1 MSYSLFKSCRI
12 RAVICFVLLSLILS
26 FAGAFP
32 SYAAVSSSWDEALT
46 SIDKLYDSS
55 QSLESSNRATKQQVQ
70 LLRKEN
76 NERLKSIN
84 TRVQLIGKAQLDHLK
99 AEAASIRQK
108 HAPLLAEYTALG
120 KKASEARKNKDSKT
134 ALLYDL
140 KRNRI
145 KPEAASARQSI
156 KQKQERYSAAKKQTA
171 AKAKLVKDAIVNVPA
186 IKKQITAENQQVTAL
201 NKRKTE
207 VNKRYKAAIK
217 QGDAHAAKAELA
229 VIVDILKQ
237 IQTSQQ
243 KIMKYEQS
251 IAALLNSAE
260 ARLPN

>member
-1 MSYSLFKSCRI
+1 MSHSLFKNCLT
-12 RAVICFVLLSLILS
+12 RAVICSVLLSLVLS
-26 FAGAFP
+26 FSGAFP
-32 SYAAVSSSWDEALT
+32 SYAALSSSWDEAIT

-55 QSLESSNRATKQQVQ
+55 QSLESSNKAAKQQIQ

-84 TRVQLIGKAQLDHLK
+84 TQVKLIDKTYLDRLK
-99 AEAASIRQK
+99 AEADSIRQK

-120 KKASEARKNKDSKT
+120 KKASEARKNKDNKT
-134 ALLYDL
+134 VLLYDL

-145 KPEAASARQSI
+145 KVEAASARQSI
-156 KQKQERYSAAKKQTA
+156 KQKQEAYSSAKKHTA
-171 AKAKLVKDAIVNVPA
+171 AKAKLVKDAIIRVPA
-186 IKKQITAENQQVTAL
+186 IKKQITAENQQITAL
-201 NKRKTE
+201 NKSKTE
-207 VNKRYKAAIK
+207 ANKRYKAAVK
-217 QGDAHAAKAELA
+217 QGDAPAAKAELA

-251 IAALLNSAE
+251 IAAMLNSAE